1 MKKIGVLTTYISI
14 VYIYL
19 SIVHTFNAELC
30 HRTEN
35 VDEYRLER
43 SNYLKS
49 EPDFNSSMDRNF
61 WEYIRY
67 QIFTFFLNNSYL
79 KFIYFLKKI
88 IFFYDRVNLL
98 SVYITAQI
106 LLSIWLNRSGYFT
119 NFQKKLF
126 VYLGALRWSR
136 QSSVSSKN

>member
-1 MKKIGVLTTYISI
+1 MST
-14 VYIYL
+14 YIYL
-19 SIVHTFNAELC
+19 LYIPSTRNSVTEP
-30 HRTEN
+30 RTSTNTVWNGPIIWNPNPTLIPLWTETKFEN
-35 VDEYRLER
+35 IYDIKY
-43 SNYLKS
+43 SH
-49 EPDFNSSMDRNF
+49 
-61 WEYIRY
+61 
-67 QIFTFFLNNSYL
+67 FFLNNSYL

-106 LLSIWLNRSGYFT
+106 LLSIWLNQSGYFT

>member
-1 MKKIGVLTTYISI
+1 MLTLIWRYERGNANFPDYPYVVVSHRLSGYIGHTHSVDGHRIRNKSIKLAYRPNTQSICNHKINEKIGVLTSYIFI

-49 EPDFNSSMDRNF
+49 EPDFNSSIDRN
-61 WEYIRY
+61 
-67 QIFTFFLNNSYL
+67 
-79 KFIYFLKKI
+79 
-88 IFFYDRVNLL
+88 
-98 SVYITAQI
+98 
-106 LLSIWLNRSGYFT
+106 
-119 NFQKKLF
+119 
-126 VYLGALRWSR
+126 
-136 QSSVSSKN
+136 